1 MDPVRKTLSFGVLH
15 MVVAFAVTWLLTGSA
30 AVGGLVT
37 LIEPLCNTIAY
48 HWHEK
53 AWTRFGRPRPASSA

>member
-1 MDPVRKTLSFGVLH
+1 MLKTLSFGLLH
-15 MVVAFAVTWLLTGSA
+15 VSVAFTVTWLLTGSA
-30 AVGGLVT
+30 AIGGLVA

-53 AWTRFGRPRPASSA
+53 AWTRFGRPRPVAPT